1 GKAWPCWGRARA
13 WPWCGGARLG
23 RAAAGQGWAVLRR
36 GKAWPCC
43 GGARLGRAAA
53 GQGLAVLRRAKLGR
67 AGDENGLR
75 NDGAALWRAPRLLRP
90 FFPRPP
96 EAPAGRPNPPYG
108 SSPGPRAGPKAR
120 PGAGRSD
127 ERPALL
133 SRFLEVAEESAGDG
147 DQDPEDGH
155 GPHQDVSGQQPGHD
169 VLLSRDDEVGAV
181 LACGDGGVSSRRGR
195 RLPRT
200 PLRSPR

>member
-1 GKAWPCWGRARA
+1 MARTE
-13 WPWCGGARLG
+13 GAQ
-23 RAAAGQGWAVLRR
+23 AIF
-36 GKAWPCC
+36 P
-43 GGARLGRAAA
+43 ARPPGP
-53 GQGLAVLRRAKLGR
+53 RRAPK
-67 AGDENGLR
+67 
-75 NDGAALWRAPRLLRP
+75 RP
-90 FFPRPP
+90 
-96 EAPAGRPNPPYG
+96 EG

-181 LACGDGGVSSRRGR
+181 L
-195 RLPRT
+195 
-200 PLRSPR
+200 